1 MRRDNGTDFKGEK
14 RGLENGENDGA
25 GDRTEACEGKGDAGK
40 IREEVFYAHTISP
53 IAVITSVVMTIF
65 LGRIHPV
72 FGVLALFF
80 YVLVGA
86 VIPVVSGRIG
96 AAGGQEYREAFGALN
111 TCVLDNLYGLE
122 ETLQYGQQEA
132 RIAKMAEQT
141 GHLETVNGALKRGE
155 NLQRVITDGVILLAG
170 VLTALVGGTLAE
182 NGSIPGSGAV
192 IAVIA
197 LASSFGP
204 TAELSALSNNLNHTL
219 ASGNRVLDILEEK
232 PLVEE
237 VTGKEETC
245 GQNIHCAH
253 VEASDAVL

>member
-1 MRRDNGTDFKGEK
+1 M
-14 RGLENGENDGA
+14 
-25 GDRTEACEGKGDAGK
+25 
-40 IREEVFYAHTISP
+40 FYAHTISP

-86 VIPVVSGRIG
+86 VIQVVSGRIG

-155 NLQRVITDGVILLAG
+155 NLQRVITDGDSPCGCAYG
-170 VLTALVGGTLAE
+170 ARGRNACRKRQHPGKRGGDCGDRARKFFRTDGRTL
-182 NGSIPGSGAV
+182 GAV
-192 IAVIA
+192 
-197 LASSFGP
+197 
-204 TAELSALSNNLNHTL
+204 
-219 ASGNRVLDILEEK
+219 K
-232 PLVEE
+232 
-237 VTGKEETC
+237 
-245 GQNIHCAH
+245 
-253 VEASDAVL
+253 

>member
-1 MRRDNGTDFKGEK
+1 M
-14 RGLENGENDGA
+14 
-25 GDRTEACEGKGDAGK
+25 
-40 IREEVFYAHTISP
+40 FYAHTISP

-237 VTGKEETC
+237 VTGKEEAC

>member
-1 MRRDNGTDFKGEK
+1 
-14 RGLENGENDGA
+14 
-25 GDRTEACEGKGDAGK
+25 
-40 IREEVFYAHTISP
+40 VFYAHTISP

-197 LASSFGP
+197 L
-204 TAELSALSNNLNHTL
+204 SNNLNHTL

>member
-1 MRRDNGTDFKGEK
+1 MIPAQTGTGQVGRREKGNLISIITSDIE
-14 RGLENGENDGA
+14 LL
-25 GDRTEACEGKGDAGK
+25 
-40 IREEVFYAHTISP
+40 EVFYAHTISP
-53 IAVITSVVMTIF
+53 IAIAVITSVVMTIF

-86 VIPVVSGRIG
+86 VIPVVNGRIG
-96 AAGGQEYREAFGALN
+96 LPAAKEYREAFGALN

-141 GHLETVNGALKRGE
+141 GHLETVNGALKRGRT
-155 NLQRVITDGVILLAG
+155 LQRVITDGVILFAG
-170 VLTALVGGTLAE
+170 VLAALVGGTLAE

-197 LASSFGP
+197 PRKLLRTDSS
-204 TAELSALSNNLNHTL
+204 TL
-219 ASGNRVLDILEEK
+219 G
-232 PLVEE
+232 
-237 VTGKEETC
+237 
-245 GQNIHCAH
+245 
-253 VEASDAVL
+253 AVK